1 VTLCRR
7 NTISTGEST
16 IHVKQTVRYSSGMNA
31 GAREL
36 TLPRPP
42 GALRKPVFSLAL
54 VPQNS
59 KITALG
65 RRTWNVLLHIA
76 QNQGLEQET
85 FRAALTD
92 IVKGLDYNSG
102 DMKIIKT
109 HLRSMVSTL
118 VEWQSPTSG
127 EWQTWDVCG
136 MLSHAR
142 LSKERGQVFVEWSYA
157 VNMRHELLD
166 PEIFTKLSLDVISQL
181 GSHPAVALYEICSR
195 YIGVGQT
202 ARKAWS
208 WWRPVLLGR
217 PDDERLQK
225 LEYRIFKRDTLRPAV
240 AEINA
245 VADIEIEMLEFKSG
259 RFVSDLQFVVRK
271 KPQKALAL
279 QQRNAAE
286 PVDVAVLASAE
297 RLGIEPARVERLID
311 EFGEAAV
318 TTGLEAVERRA
329 ASAFPEPLR
338 DPLRYL
344 RSVLPGHAAEHQ
356 QDAELKVQDAAQ
368 AQATTLAP
376 SEKLANWEKKW
387 LVGRIEHIIKEIGSL
402 SQERQSEL
410 VEGLRESLVR
420 RNAHPAVIQRLAAK
434 GWTHAMVRHEM
445 VGFYATA
452 AYGADWD
459 KPTDR
464 DLLVIATE

>member
-1 VTLCRR
+1 
-7 NTISTGEST
+7 
-16 IHVKQTVRYSSGMNA
+16 MNQ

-36 TLPRPP
+36 SSVARVAGP
-42 GALRKPVFSLAL
+42 LRKPVFSLAL

-65 RRTWNVLLHIA
+65 RRTWNVLLHLA
-76 QNQGLEQET
+76 QSQGLEQET

-92 IVKGLDYNSG
+92 IVRGLDYNSG

-166 PEIFTKLSLDVISQL
+166 PEIFAKLSLDVISQL

-225 LEYRIFKRDTLRPAV
+225 LEYRIFKRDTLRPAI

-259 RFVSDLQFVVRK
+259 RFVSDLQFTVRK
-271 KPQKALAL
+271 KPQKTLAL
-279 QQRNAAE
+279 QQRSAAE
-286 PVDVAVLASAE
+286 PVDVAVLASAQ
-297 RLGIEPARVERLID
+297 RLGIDHARVERLID

-318 TTGLEAVERRA
+318 ATGLEAVEKRA
-329 ASAFPEPLR
+329 SSAFPEPLR

-344 RSVLPGHAAEHQ
+344 KSVLPGHAAEQLQVVHVKEQ
-356 QDAELKVQDAAQ
+356 ADIEASVPAA
-368 AQATTLAP
+368 LPP
-376 SEKLANWEKKW
+376 SEKLAQWEKRW
-387 LVGRIEHIIKEIGSL
+387 LAERIEHIVREIGGL
-402 SQERQSEL
+402 AQERQADL
-410 VEGLRESLVR
+410 VEGLREALVR
-420 RNAHPAVIQRLAAK
+420 RNAHPAVIQRLSAK
-434 GWTHAMVRHEM
+434 GWTHGMVRHEM
-445 VGFYATA
+445 VSFYATA
-452 AYGADWD
+452 AYGENWD

-464 DLLVIATE
+464 DLLMIATA

>member
-1 VTLCRR
+1 
-7 NTISTGEST
+7 
-16 IHVKQTVRYSSGMNA
+16 MNQ

-36 TLPRPP
+36 TSVARVAGP
-42 GALRKPVFSLAL
+42 LRKPVFSLAL

-65 RRTWNVLLHIA
+65 RRTWNVLLHLA

-92 IVKGLDYNSG
+92 IVRGLDYNSG

-109 HLRSMVSTL
+109 HLRAMVSTL

-166 PEIFTKLSLDVISQL
+166 PEIFAKLSLDVISQL

-202 ARKAWS
+202 ARKAWG

-259 RFVSDLQFVVRK
+259 RFVSDLQFTVRK

-279 QQRNAAE
+279 QQRSATE
-286 PVDVAVLASAE
+286 PVNVSVLASAQ
-297 RLGIEPARVERLID
+297 RLGIDHARVERLID

-318 TTGLEAVERRA
+318 TTGLEAVEKRA

-344 RSVLPGHAAEHQ
+344 KSVLPGHAAEQ
-356 QDAELKVQDAAQ
+356 LQVQEAQ
-368 AQATTLAP
+368 AEAHASMPTALPPSERLAQWEKRWLAERIEQIVREIGALAP
-376 SEKLANWEKKW
+376 A
-387 LVGRIEHIIKEIGSL
+387 
-402 SQERQSEL
+402 RQSEL
-410 VEGLRESLVR
+410 VEGLREALVH

-434 GWTHAMVRHEM
+434 GWTHGMVRHEM
-445 VGFYATA
+445 VSFYATA
-452 AYGADWD
+452 AYGENWD

-464 DLLVIATE
+464 DLLMIATA

>member
-1 VTLCRR
+1 
-7 NTISTGEST
+7 
-16 IHVKQTVRYSSGMNA
+16 MNQ

-36 TLPRPP
+36 SSVARVAGP
-42 GALRKPVFSLAL
+42 LRKPVFSLAL

-65 RRTWNVLLHIA
+65 RRTWNVLLHLA
-76 QNQGLEQET
+76 QSQGLEQET

-92 IVKGLDYNSG
+92 IVRGLDYNSG

-166 PEIFTKLSLDVISQL
+166 PEIFAKLSLDVISQL

-225 LEYRIFKRDTLRPAV
+225 LEYRIFKRDTLRPAI

-259 RFVSDLQFVVRK
+259 RFVSDLQFTVRK
-271 KPQKALAL
+271 KPQKTLAL
-279 QQRNAAE
+279 QQRSAAE
-286 PVDVAVLASAE
+286 PVDVAVLASAQ
-297 RLGIEPARVERLID
+297 RLGIDHARVERLID

-318 TTGLEAVERRA
+318 TTGLEAVEKRA

-344 RSVLPGHAAEHQ
+344 KSVLPGHAAEQLQERH
-356 QDAELKVQDAAQ
+356 EKAQ
-368 AQATTLAP
+368 AAIDASVPAAMPP
-376 SEKLANWEKKW
+376 SEKLAQWEKRW
-387 LVGRIEHIIKEIGSL
+387 LAERIEHIVREISAL
-402 SQERQSEL
+402 AQERQAEL
-410 VEGLRESLVR
+410 VEGLREVLVR
-420 RNAHPAVIQRLAAK
+420 RNAHPAMIQRLTAK
-434 GWTHAMVRHEM
+434 GWTHGMVRHEM
-445 VGFYATA
+445 VNFYATA
-452 AYGADWD
+452 AYGESWD

-464 DLLVIATE
+464 DLLMIATA

>member
-1 VTLCRR
+1 
-7 NTISTGEST
+7 
-16 IHVKQTVRYSSGMNA
+16 MNQ

-36 TLPRPP
+36 TSVARVAGP
-42 GALRKPVFSLAL
+42 LRKPVFSLAL

-65 RRTWNVLLHIA
+65 RRTWNVLLHLA
-76 QNQGLEQET
+76 QSQGLEQET

-92 IVKGLDYNSG
+92 IVRGLDYNSG
-102 DMKIIKT
+102 DMNIIKT

-166 PEIFTKLSLDVISQL
+166 PEIFAKLSLDVISQL

-225 LEYRIFKRDTLRPAV
+225 LEYRIFKRDTLRPAI

-259 RFVSDLQFVVRK
+259 RFVSDLQFTVRK
-271 KPQKALAL
+271 KPQKTLAL
-279 QQRNAAE
+279 QQRSAAE
-286 PVDVAVLASAE
+286 PVDVAVLASAR
-297 RLGIEPARVERLID
+297 RLGIDHARVERLID

-318 TTGLEAVERRA
+318 TTGLEAVEKRA

-344 RSVLPGHAAEHQ
+344 KSVLPGHAAEQ
-356 QDAELKVQDAAQ
+356 AQVVQAQ
-368 AQATTLAP
+368 AQAEVEPALPATLPP
-376 SEKLANWEKKW
+376 SEKLAQWEKRW
-387 LVGRIEHIIKEIGSL
+387 LAQRIEQIVREIGAL
-402 SQERQSEL
+402 APERQAEL
-410 VEGLRESLVR
+410 VEGLREVLVR
-420 RNAHPAVIQRLAAK
+420 RNAHPAMIQRLSAK
-434 GWTHAMVRHEM
+434 GWTHGMVRHEM
-445 VGFYATA
+445 VNFYALA
-452 AYGADWD
+452 AYGEQWD

-464 DLLVIATE
+464 DLLMIATT

>member
-1 VTLCRR
+1 
-7 NTISTGEST
+7 
-16 IHVKQTVRYSSGMNA
+16 MA
-31 GAREL
+31 G
-36 TLPRPP
+36 P
-42 GALRKPVFSLAL
+42 LRKPVFSLAL

-65 RRTWNVLLHIA
+65 RRTWNVLLHLA

-92 IVKGLDYNSG
+92 IVRGLDYNSG

-166 PEIFTKLSLDVISQL
+166 PEIFAKLSLDVISQL

-259 RFVSDLQFVVRK
+259 RFVSDLQFTVRK

-279 QQRNAAE
+279 QQRSAAE
-286 PVDVAVLASAE
+286 PVDVAVLASAQ
-297 RLGIEPARVERLID
+297 RLGIDQARVERLID

-318 TTGLEAVERRA
+318 TTGLEAVEKRA

-344 RSVLPGHAAEHQ
+344 KSVLPGHAAEQ
-356 QDAELKVQDAAQ
+356 MQAVQEKAKADIEASVP
-368 AQATTLAP
+368 TTLP
-376 SEKLANWEKKW
+376 PTEKLAQWEKKW
-387 LVGRIEHIIKEIGSL
+387 LTQRIELIVQEIGAL
-402 SQERQSEL
+402 PQDRQAEL
-410 VEGLRESLVR
+410 VEELREALVR
-420 RNAHPAVIQRLAAK
+420 RNAHPAVIQRLVGK
-434 GWTHAMVRHEM
+434 GWTHGMVRHEM
-445 VGFYATA
+445 VNFYATA
-452 AYGADWD
+452 AYGESWD

-464 DLLVIATE
+464 DLLMIATS